1 MVNKTM
7 RKYILAYILTYWTIG
22 ILAGLLFRL
31 GGVTAELRVWC
42 FIGGNLFGI
51 TSTWFLMKLYSSMN
65 VNIAT
70 VISSA
75 GTFILFQ
82 FILWK
87 YFHSPL
93 SWSQW
98 LGLTMMTVGIVMA
111 VLKSDTPEHD
121 DLPLNLQEVHHD

>member
-1 MVNKTM
+1 MNKTM
-7 RKYILAYILTYWTIG
+7 RKYILTYIIAYWTIG
-22 ILAGLLFRL
+22 IIAGLLFRL

-93 SWSQW
+93 SGLQW
-98 LGLTMMTVGIVMA
+98 LGLAMMAVGIVMA
-111 VLKSDTPEHD
+111 VLKSDTSEQN
-121 DLPLNLQEVHHD
+121 DLSLSLQEIQHV